1 MSENS
6 LTLFCE
12 KYEAVLQKSYFSR
25 RFMRRK
31 VYDGTLYLCF
41 ICMTNE
47 LYRQSWIFDS
57 NIDYKGV
64 YDVTNS
70 RYSKFH
76 ICSSLKSMC
85 NHTLEKH
92 RECVKYDSFMNVHN
106 FWECFINLTD
116 YKNDVSWEK
125 ANQNFILKTIRK
137 SKKIDELMVASG
149 SKTEDATTSIFA
161 EHDEDMINL
170 KLTLAKLLSDSS
182 NAADVRL
189 KESSKP
195 KTNAGESY
203 LAKRM
208 RIADAVEKRK
218 KMDLRSNPFSR
229 KTKLEQQYK
238 DNDEVFWNKFS
249 KRKKSTSKIAVNDQN
264 SSDFFE
270 EDPF

>member
-1 MSENS
+1 
-6 LTLFCE
+6 
-12 KYEAVLQKSYFSR
+12 
-25 RFMRRK
+25 
-31 VYDGTLYLCF
+31 
-41 ICMTNE
+41 
-47 LYRQSWIFDS
+47 
-57 NIDYKGV
+57 
-64 YDVTNS
+64 
-70 RYSKFH
+70 
-76 ICSSLKSMC
+76 
-85 NHTLEKH
+85 
-92 RECVKYDSFMNVHN
+92 MNVHN